1 MQCYLMS
8 SRTPQLLIQTLNVN
22 KNYQIKRY
30 GQGRRR
36 RPLWISFQLTVL
48 LTLFIHMTFAKS
60 LVKKWTGRIVS
71 NSLFLREVTCC
82 YKRLREFSVTKPI
95 CYKDVFVNSFC
106 SPTSR
111 LANSLV
117 VEPVLWL
124 ITKWLS
130 NLELIPSSLRQNNNG
145 DIFRI
150 QFIVFGH
157 LRTLTTS

>member
-1 MQCYLMS
+1 MS
-8 SRTPQLLIQTLNVN
+8 SRTPQLLTQTLNVN
-22 KNYQIKRY
+22 KNYQMKRY

-36 RPLWISFQLTVL
+36 RLLWISFQLTVL

-82 YKRLREFSVTKPI
+82 YKRLWEFSVTKPI

-106 SPTSR
+106 SPTF
-111 LANSLV
+111 ANSLV

-124 ITKWLS
+124 LSKWFS
-130 NLELIPSSLRQNNNG
+130 NLELIPSSLRQNKNG
-145 DIFRI
+145 NIFKI
-150 QFIVFGH
+150 QCIVFDH

>member
-1 MQCYLMS
+1 MS

-36 RPLWISFQLTVL
+36 RLLWISFQLTVL

-71 NSLFLREVTCC
+71 NSLFLREATCC
-82 YKRLREFSVTKPI
+82 YKRLWEFSVTKPI

-106 SPTSR
+106 SPTF
-111 LANSLV
+111 ANSLV

-124 ITKWLS
+124 LSKWLS
-130 NLELIPSSLRQNNNG
+130 NLELIPSSLRQNKNG
-145 DIFRI
+145 NIFKI
-150 QFIVFGH
+150 QCIVFDH

>member
-1 MQCYLMS
+1 MS

-36 RPLWISFQLTVL
+36 RLLWISFQLTVL
-48 LTLFIHMTFAKS
+48 LSNFSFRWHLP
-60 LVKKWTGRIVS
+60 RIVS
-71 NSLFLREVTCC
+71 NSLILREVTCSC
-82 YKRLREFSVTKPI
+82 KRLWEFFVTKPI

-106 SPTSR
+106 SPTF
-111 LANSLV
+111 ANSLD

-124 ITKWLS
+124 LSKWLS
-130 NLELIPSSLRQNNNG
+130 NLELIPSSLRQNKNG
-145 DIFRI
+145 NIFKI
-150 QFIVFGH
+150 QCIVFDH